1 MAYVPPHQ
9 RNRAANPQA
18 DGEKDGARAVDSR
31 GGYPSGD
38 RDRGGKG
45 EGRWNREGQEDAPAP
60 PRRRGGGPVSAMAE
74 GNGGDWRRRQD
85 GRRSNSDEKKPT
97 EVEIFG
103 EIQSRSSAGIDFDN
117 YDAIPVQLTGTNVQE
132 IKPITR
138 FSEAKLTDSLFDN
151 LRRCGYDRP
160 TPVQKHSIPIVV
172 SGRDLMAC
180 AQTGSGKTCAFM
192 VPCIESLLRSGPPA
206 NPSSRRP
213 KPMPCGLVLAPTREL
228 ALQIHGESAK
238 FAFDTGILCRIVY
251 GGADI
256 KEQREDLEKGC
267 DILIATPG
275 RLTDMGQRHMVELDL
290 VQFFILDEADRML
303 DMGFEPQIRKI
314 LREVPSKRHTLFFT
328 ATWPK
333 EVRKLAEDFLYN
345 PYQVQIGNRDE
356 LKGNQDITQV
366 VKIMQQYDKSGQL
379 LRALQEHQLAGPA
392 NPQGGKG
399 LVFSAT
405 KRGADQI
412 EQQLR
417 RAGVA
422 SAAIHGDK
430 DQRQRDEALDNF
442 RSGRVSVLVATDVA
456 ARGLDVKG
464 VTLVVNFDP
473 ANNAEDYVH
482 RIGRTGRA
490 GQKGTAI
497 TFLTSSEGNKAK
509 GIIEVMEKTQQ
520 VIGDDL
526 RRLASTVPDKGA
538 GKSRFN
544 NRDRSSSPKGKG
556 KGKGGKGKDR
566 DRAPPAR
573 GRSPSGSPRRRS
585 RSRGGRGGGRR
596 SRSRSRSARRR
607 RSNSRD
613 NMRRRSR
620 SRSGSRRRSRS
631 RKKGTN
637 GAAEGGGDNGAK
649 AENGNAA
656 AYGYAAAAGYAQ
668 QAGYPAV
675 PGYPQQV
682 PAGYP
687 SYVQP

>member
-303 DMGFEPQIRKI
+303 DMGFEPQ
-314 LREVPSKRHTLFFT
+314 
-328 ATWPK
+328 
-333 EVRKLAEDFLYN
+333 VRNIVMSMNLGA
-345 PYQVQIGNRDE
+345 
-356 LKGNQDITQV
+356 
-366 VKIMQQYDKSGQL
+366 KSSFPRQSMM
-379 LRALQEHQLAGPA
+379 
-392 NPQGGKG
+392 
-399 LVFSAT
+399 FSAT
-405 KRGADQI
+405 FAKDVQVMAQDFLHDYVFITVGRVGA
-412 EQQLR
+412 
-417 RAGVA
+417 A
-422 SAAIHGDK
+422 SELVKQHVIFAEDVRQKVHALSKAVKDHLPKDGRCIVFVETKKAADSLEMDLHTSGTAVTAIHGDRS
-430 DQRQRDEALDNF
+430 QQEREEALHAFKTGANP
-442 RSGRVSVLVATDVA
+442 VLVATDVA
-456 ARGLDVKG
+456 ARGLDIPNVA
-464 VTLVVNFDP
+464 LVVNFDMP
-473 ANNAEDYVH
+473 KQLDDYVH

-490 GQKGTAI
+490 GR
-497 TFLTSSEGNKAK
+497 K
-509 GIIEVMEKTQQ
+509 GIAVAFVNDRCSYLPELR
-520 VIGDDL
+520 DL
-526 RRLASTVPDKGA
+526 LVEAKQDPPLWFQELCGASRRPFGKGA
-538 GKSRFN
+538 GRG
-544 NRDRSSSPKGKG
+544 RDNKF
-556 KGKGGKGKDR
+556 GGQDLRLEGQQ
-566 DRAPPAR
+566 RAPGEAAPTAVATPLR
-573 GRSPSGSPRRRS
+573 TSAAPSAAKHTGW
-585 RSRGGRGGGRR
+585 G
-596 SRSRSRSARRR
+596 
-607 RSNSRD
+607 NS
-613 NMRRRSR
+613 
-620 SRSGSRRRSRS
+620 
-631 RKKGTN
+631 
-637 GAAEGGGDNGAK
+637 GAEDAW
-649 AENGNAA
+649 
-656 AYGYAAAAGYAQ
+656 
-668 QAGYPAV
+668 
-675 PGYPQQV
+675 
-682 PAGYP
+682 
-687 SYVQP
+687 